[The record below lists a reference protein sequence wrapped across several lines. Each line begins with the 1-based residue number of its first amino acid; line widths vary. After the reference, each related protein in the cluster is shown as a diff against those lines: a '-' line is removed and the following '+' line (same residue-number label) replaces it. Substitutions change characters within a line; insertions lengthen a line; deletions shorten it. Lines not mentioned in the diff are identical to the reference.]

1 MRIITTEI
9 PAVMLI
15 EPRVWE
21 DDRGF
26 FMETWNRRA
35 FIEAGIGA
43 DFVQDNHSH
52 SVQGTLRGLHYQV
65 FHPQGKLVRVTAGEI
80 FDVVVDL
87 RRSSPSFGRWV
98 GRHISA
104 QNRLMLWV
112 PPGFAHGFYVLS
124 EFADCLYKCTDYYA
138 PELERVLAW
147 DDRNMGIEWP
157 LVGGRR
163 PLLSNRDGRGAR
175 LPDAEVFE

>member
-9 PAVMLI
+9 PGVILI
-15 EPRVWE
+15 EPRVWG
-21 DDRGF
+21 DHRGF
-26 FMETWNRRA
+26 FMETWNRRR
-35 FIEAGIGA
+35 FVEAGVDV
-43 DFVQDNHSH
+43 DFVQDNYSH

-65 FHPQGKLVRVTAGEI
+65 GSPQGKLVRATAGEI

-87 RRSSPSFGRWV
+87 RRGSPTFGRWM
-98 GRHISA
+98 GQHISA

-124 EFADCLYKCTDYYA
+124 EFADCLYKCTDHYA

-147 DDRNMGIEWP
+147 DDRHIGVEWP
-157 LVGGRR
+157 LVNGKP
-163 PLLSNRDGRGAR
+163 PLLSERDARGVR
-175 LPDAEVFE
+175 LSDAELFE